1 MQMALDFGV
10 SDAIV
15 DMKRRLETH
24 FGRAEMGPARAP
36 IGQLVK
42 SLISNRTY
50 DAISLRAYEQLIA
63 TLNWSEIAAAPA
75 SQIEVLIAEVE
86 FADVKARHLGEAL
99 RRVEAEHPD
108 FDLGFLRKLSE
119 ADALAWLERLPG
131 VGRKVAA
138 SVLNFSTLNRRAFV
152 IDTHV
157 LRILR
162 RLGLVGPSATTP
174 AAYDSVMGALADW
187 SAAELIELHIQMKR
201 LGQRICRPKQPHCD
215 ICPIAG
221 NCGMATTRARAE
233 RCMEGYTH
241 GDQRSS
247 GQANPP

>member
-1 MQMALDFGV
+1 MALDFGAA
-10 SDAIV
+10 DAIV
-15 DMKRRLETH
+15 DVKRQLEIH
-24 FGRAEMGPARAP
+24 FGPAEMDPVRAP
-36 IGQLVK
+36 IGQMVK
-42 SLISNRTY
+42 SLISSRTY

-63 TLNWSEIAAAPA
+63 TLSWGEIAATPA
-75 SQIEVLIAEVE
+75 GQVEALIGEVE

-108 FDLGFLRKLSE
+108 FDLGFLGELSE
-119 ADALAWLERLPG
+119 ADALAWLECLPG

-174 AAYDSVMGALADW
+174 AAYGSVMGALADW
-187 SAAELIELHIQMKR
+187 SAGELTELHVQMKR
-201 LGQRICRPKQPHCD
+201 LGQRVCRPQRPNCE
-215 ICPIAG
+215 ICPL
-221 NCGMATTRARAE
+221 T
-233 RCMEGYTH
+233 
-241 GDQRSS
+241 SS
-247 GQANPP
+247 CEAAAQTQA